1 MVLSEFTLLTSSR
14 MFRIFPTITLKAKVP
29 ASNNTGLTMT
39 GIIEGISNLNS
50 DLNFTR
56 RGSSKWNIITAV
68 IKQQNSQEVTSIS
81 LPNIS
86 TQEATKPH

>member
-1 MVLSEFTLLTSSR
+1 
-14 MFRIFPTITLKAKVP
+14 
-29 ASNNTGLTMT
+29 MT

-86 TQEATKPH
+86 TQEATKPHWMKIDETD